1 MNQERIYKVLLGP
14 HVSEKSAMSAEAGNQ
29 VVFKVLPTATK
40 LEIKHAVE
48 KLFKVEVV
56 DVRTVNMKGKVKRNR
71 FGLSKKPN
79 WKKAYVKLAEGQTID
94 TSLEIK

>member
-79 WKKAYVKLAEGQTID
+79 WKKAYVSLVQGQEIDFVVAE
-94 TSLEIK
+94 

>member
-71 FGLSKKPN
+71 FGLSKKAN
-79 WKKAYVKLAEGQTID
+79 WKKAYVSLVQGQEIDFAVAE
-94 TSLEIK
+94 

>member
-1 MNQERIYKVLLGP
+1 
-14 HVSEKSAMSAEAGNQ
+14 MSAEAGNQ

-79 WKKAYVKLAEGQTID
+79 WKKAYVSLVQGQEIDFAVAE
-94 TSLEIK
+94 

>member
-29 VVFKVLPTATK
+29 VVFRVLPSATK
-40 LEIKHAVE
+40 LEIKNAVE
-48 KLFKVEVV
+48 KLFKVDVV

-79 WKKAYVKLAEGQTID
+79 WKKAYV
-94 TSLEIK
+94 SLEAGHDIDFS